1 MEQGASAS
9 VPLVGRDVEM
19 GVLVRL
25 LDEVAEGRPGVV
37 VLEGEAG
44 IGKTRLARETAE
56 AATARGFQLLWGTCV
71 HFGSS
76 EVPYAA
82 LTAAV
87 RRWLRSRADGRA
99 TAAGR
104 ELLQLMV
111 GTTSE
116 TDTVTIGRVLQAA
129 DDLVDELNRVGPT
142 LWVVDDLH
150 WSDVTSRDV
159 LAYVIAGLDAQRLG
173 LVLLV
178 RAEERTEGHPLNV
191 WLADLR
197 RDPAVRDLVIGRL
210 SAEETEEQVAA
221 LSGTSPS
228 YDLVTHI
235 HQRTA
240 GNPYFTELFVKGLPT
255 GTTRPP
261 VRTPHGLLD
270 AVAARWHS
278 LPEASRDLARV
289 LAVGGRP
296 RVVELLDRVCAQ
308 ACLRVGSLEDA
319 VRDGVRGGV
328 LTFAD
333 EVVWFRHP
341 LLPDV
346 LAKESGIVN
355 VTAIHA
361 AYADVLKEVD
371 AGDTLTAADI
381 ALHEEQ
387 AGRYREAFAWSLET
401 ADRAALVSARSERWA
416 ALDRACR
423 LWSYQSADLED
434 DRARHVHLL
443 RRTAE
448 AARLAGEVAAAVD
461 RLEEAID
468 LVDADQ
474 DPLLASDLLVT
485 WCARRWDASPGVAF
499 IRPELFRAVELAE
512 RVPGSPQHALAVAEL
527 AVGRIWDYESQPE
540 DRFSPD
546 GPVVPGRFLAH
557 QAHELAQRT
566 GDPRAMARSLCAL
579 AIAEYYMPET
589 DPIDRLR
596 RAWDYAEEAG
606 DTLTMGF
613 AAVYWQHYLIQQGHY
628 EEQVP
633 LALRLEEALAKAGD
647 PIMSGFMTMNASGSL
662 MDLGE
667 WQRSESLLRMVLTTD
682 MRGLASGAACN
693 TAALL
698 AVRRGRIG
706 SARRYLDRLEEVMDP
721 GFMGGPIALPHVEYH
736 LLVGNP
742 AAALDHLRARHDAGG
757 WRDLSGDM
765 HVALVAAAAADLAQ
779 QARDRRDPEGVR
791 HAYHEL
797 TTLTATFR
805 SHEGE
810 PATAINDPRRNR
822 GWTALLPAETARCH
836 SADNEVDTW
845 LHARDVFRDIRFP
858 WEEAY
863 CGLRLAQAMVRLD
876 APRKDV
882 RDALRVAYPIV
893 EKLGAEPLKTQIE
906 AVARAA
912 HVRLDAVEDVTL
924 DRPDQGLLSDREREV
939 LEHIIAGR
947 TNSEI
952 AAALFISEKTAGAH
966 VSNILRKT
974 QTRNR
979 VEAAA
984 WGQRLAAAGGSSG
997 RNRE

>member
-1 MEQGASAS
+1 MEQGPSAS

-19 GVLVRL
+19 DVLIRL
-25 LDEVAEGRPGVV
+25 LDDVAGGRPGVV

-44 IGKTRLARETAE
+44 IGKTRLAREAAE

-82 LTAAV
+82 LTTAV
-87 RRWLRSRADGRA
+87 RRWLRTGVDDRAA
-99 TAAGR
+99 AAGR

-111 GTTSE
+111 GTTTQ
-116 TDTVTIGRVLQAA
+116 TDPVTIGRVLQAA
-129 DDLVDELNRVGPT
+129 DELVDELNRVGPT

-159 LAYVIAGLDAQRLG
+159 LAYLIAGLDAQRLG

-178 RAEERTEGHPLNV
+178 RAEERTEGHPLNA

-197 RDPAVRDLVIGRL
+197 RDPAVRDLVVGRL
-210 SAEETEEQVAA
+210 TAEETEEQVAA
-221 LSGTSPS
+221 LSGTPPS
-228 YDLVTHI
+228 YDLVAHI
-235 HQRTA
+235 HRRTD
-240 GNPYFTELFVKGLPT
+240 GNPYFTELFVKGLPL
-255 GTTRPP
+255 GTTGPP
-261 VRTPHGLLD
+261 ARTPHGLRD
-270 AVAARWHS
+270 AVSARWHA
-278 LPEASRDLARV
+278 LPEPSRDLARV

-296 RVVELLDRVCAQ
+296 RVVDLLERVCLA
-308 ACLRVGSLEDA
+308 AGLRVGPLDDP
-319 VRDGVRGGV
+319 VREGVRGGV

-346 LAKESGIVN
+346 LARESGIVN
-355 VTAIHA
+355 VAAIHA

-381 ALHEEQ
+381 ALHEEH
-387 AGRYREAFAWSLET
+387 AGRESEAFAWSLEA
-401 ADRAALVSARSERWA
+401 ADRAALVSARSERWT

-423 LWSYQSADLED
+423 LWSCQSADTED
-434 DRARHVHLL
+434 DRARHLDLL

-485 WCARRWDASPGVAF
+485 WCARRWDATPGVAF
-499 IRPELFRAVELAE
+499 IRPELFRAVELAS

-527 AVGRIWDYESQPE
+527 AVGRTWDFEAQPE
-540 DRFSPD
+540 DRMSPD
-546 GPVVPGRFLAH
+546 GPVVPGGFLAH
-557 QAHELAQRT
+557 EAVEIAERS

-579 AIAEYYMPET
+579 AIAEFRLPET
-589 DPIDRLR
+589 DALARLR

-606 DTLTMGF
+606 DILTMGF
-613 AAVYWQHYLIQQGHY
+613 AAAYWQQYLIQQGLY
-628 EEQVP
+628 EEQIP
-633 LALRLEEALAKAGD
+633 LALRLAEALERAGD
-647 PIMSGFMTMNASGSL
+647 PIMSRFLTMNASGSL
-662 MDLGE
+662 FDLGD
-667 WQRSESLLRMVLTTD
+667 WQRCESLLRMVLTSD

-706 SARRYLDRLEEVMDP
+706 SARRYLDRQEEVMDP

-736 LLVGNP
+736 LLVGSP
-742 AAALDHLRARHDAGG
+742 AAALDHLRARYAAGG
-757 WRDLSGDM
+757 WRDSSGDM

-791 HAYHEL
+791 HAYQEL

-810 PATAINDPRRNR
+810 PATAIDEPRRNR
-822 GWTALLPAETARCH
+822 GWTALVLAETARCH
-836 SADNEVDTW
+836 AAVDEGDAW
-845 LHARDVFRDIRFP
+845 RHARDVYREIRFP

-863 CGLRLAQAMVRLD
+863 CGWRLARALVRLD
-876 APRKDV
+876 APRKEV
-882 RDALRVAYPIV
+882 RDALRAAYPIG
-893 EKLGAEPLKTQIE
+893 EQLGAEPLKTQIE

-924 DRPDQGLLSDREREV
+924 DLPDQGLLSEREREV

-984 WGQRLAAAGGSSG
+984 WGQRLGAAY
-997 RNRE
+997 R

>member
-1 MEQGASAS
+1 MEQGAPAS
-9 VPLVGRDVEM
+9 GSLVGRDVEM
-19 GVLVRL
+19 DVLVRL
-25 LDEVAEGRPGVV
+25 LDDIATGRPGVV

-56 AATARGFQLLWGTCV
+56 AATTRGFQLLWGTCV

-87 RRWLRSRADGRA
+87 RRWLRTRADDRA
-99 TAAGR
+99 AAAGR

-111 GTTSE
+111 GTTSQ
-116 TDTVTIGRVLQAA
+116 TDAVTIGRVLQAA

-159 LAYVIAGLDAQRLG
+159 LAYLIAGLDAQRLG

-197 RDPAVRDLVIGRL
+197 RDPVVRDLVVGRL

-221 LSGTSPS
+221 LSGTPPS

-235 HQRTA
+235 HQRTD
-240 GNPYFTELFVKGLPT
+240 GNPYFTELFVRGLPP
-255 GTTRPP
+255 GTNGPP
-261 VRTPHGLLD
+261 ARTPYGLLD

-278 LPEASRDLARV
+278 LPEPSRDLARV

-296 RVVELLDRVCAQ
+296 RVVDLLNRVCNESG
-308 ACLRVGSLEDA
+308 LRVGPLDDA
-319 VRDGVRGGV
+319 VREGVRGGV
-328 LTFAD
+328 LTLAD

-355 VTAIHA
+355 VAAIHA

-387 AGRYREAFAWSLET
+387 AGRYREAFAWSLEA

-423 LWSYQSADLED
+423 LWSCQSADLED
-434 DRARHVHLL
+434 DRPRHVDLL

-461 RLEEAID
+461 RLEEAIG

-474 DPLLASDLLVT
+474 DPLLASDLLVK
-485 WCARRWDASPGVAF
+485 WCARRWDATPGVAF
-499 IRPELFRAVELAE
+499 IRPELFRAVGLAE

-527 AVGRIWDYESQPE
+527 AIGRAWDFEAEPE
-540 DRFSPD
+540 DQTSPD
-546 GPVVPGRFLAH
+546 GPVVPGRFVAH
-557 QAHELAQRT
+557 QAVELAERT

-579 AIAEYYMPET
+579 AIAEFRMPE
-589 DPIDRLR
+589 IDTLARLR
-596 RAWDYAEEAG
+596 RAWDYAEEVG
-606 DTLTMGF
+606 DSLTMGL
-613 AAVYWQHYLIQQGHY
+613 AAVYWQQYLTQQGLY
-628 EEQVP
+628 EQQIP
-633 LALRLEEALAKAGD
+633 LALSLAEALEQAGD
-647 PIMSGFMTMNASGSL
+647 PILSRFLTMNAVGTL
-662 MDLGE
+662 FNLGE
-667 WQRSESLLRMVLTTD
+667 WQRCEPLLRMVLSSD
-682 MRGLASGAACN
+682 MRGIAGGAAC
-693 TAALL
+693 TEAALL
-698 AVRRGRIG
+698 AVRRGRVG
-706 SARRYLDRLEEVMDP
+706 SARRYLDRQEEVMDP

-742 AAALDHLRARHDAGG
+742 AAALDHLRARYAAGG
-757 WRDLSGDM
+757 WRDSSGDM

-791 HAYHEL
+791 HAYQEL

-810 PATAINDPRRNR
+810 PATAIDEPRRNR
-822 GWTALLPAETARCH
+822 GWTAIVPAETARCH
-836 SADNEVDTW
+836 AAENEADAW
-845 LHARDVFRDIRFP
+845 LHAREVYREIRFP

-863 CGLRLAQAMVRLD
+863 CGWRLARALVRLD
-876 APRKDV
+876 APRKEV
-882 RDALRVAYPIV
+882 RDALRAAYPIV
-893 EKLGAEPLKTQIE
+893 ERLGAEPLKTQIE

-912 HVRLDAVEDVTL
+912 HVPLDAVEEVTL
-924 DRPDQGLLSDREREV
+924 DLPDQGLLSEREREV

-984 WGQRLAAAGGSSG
+984 WGQRLAAAGGFG
-997 RNRE
+997 APT